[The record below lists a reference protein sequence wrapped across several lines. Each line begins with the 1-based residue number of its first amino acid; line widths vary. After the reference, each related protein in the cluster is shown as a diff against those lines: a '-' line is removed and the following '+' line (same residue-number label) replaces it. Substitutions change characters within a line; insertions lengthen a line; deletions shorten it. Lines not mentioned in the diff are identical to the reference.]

1 MHSFVISGIIQL
13 SILAD
18 RMGPDVGEVD
28 SLSLSLSYTEQ
39 KFRLPEKI
47 KTQSVQHRNEF

>member
-13 SILAD
+13 SIPAD

-47 KTQSVQHRNEF
+47 KTQSVQHRNDF

>member
-1 MHSFVISGIIQL
+1 
-13 SILAD
+13 
-18 RMGPDVGEVD
+18 MGPDVGEVD

-47 KTQSVQHRNEF
+47 KTQSVQHRNDF